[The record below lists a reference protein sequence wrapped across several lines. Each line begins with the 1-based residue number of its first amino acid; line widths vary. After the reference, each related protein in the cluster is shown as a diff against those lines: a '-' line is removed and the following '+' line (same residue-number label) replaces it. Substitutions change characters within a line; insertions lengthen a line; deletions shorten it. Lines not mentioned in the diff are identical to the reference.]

1 MECIG
6 EANEVISY
14 ANSTSK
20 KAEEPF
26 PTEGR
31 RGQDLTIN
39 SASLMSR
46 KNFMS
51 YLIVLSIF
59 VFVIIVMIMIISVR
73 HYSRLLP
80 LYHQMLERK
89 R

>member
-31 RGQDLTIN
+31 RGQDFTIN

-59 VFVIIVMIMIISVR
+59 VFIIIVMILIIAVR
-73 HYSRLLP
+73 HYCQ
-80 LYHQMLERK
+80 LYHCIVRC
-89 R
+89 